1 MGVTLSQLESY
12 RPSGVKLPPEQEI
25 ATHCKLLHS
34 GAAESVQSSEEEHVV
49 TAVFV
54 AAATLP
60 DVLLAAEMVKLKPR
74 ETTAC

>member
-1 MGVTLSQLESY
+1 MGFTLSQLESY

-25 ATHCKLLHS
+25 ATHCKLLHN

-54 AAATLP
+54 TAVTLPVTDAATLP
-60 DVLLAAEMVKLKPR
+60 DVLLTAEMV
-74 ETTAC
+74 